1 MEQLEEL
8 LARIKERTAAYIGYP
23 ASMDFDYTEL
33 YPLLQYNLNNVGD
46 PFIES
51 HFAMHTKGFEREV
64 VQFFAELF
72 HAPQKDWWGYVT
84 AGGSESNLYGLY
96 LAREMFPHGMVYYSE
111 ATHYSVQKN
120 LHLLGMQSIVIRTRE
135 NGEMDYDDFKE
146 TIQSHRHQPVI
157 VLANIGTTMTEA
169 KDDIVAIREIL
180 KKYAI
185 KQYYI
190 HCDAALAGPYLAL
203 LEKGRFDFRYGAD
216 SIAVSGHKFIGAPN
230 PCGVVL
236 VKKSNKDRISHAVS
250 VIGSMDT
257 TITGSRNAVTP
268 VFIWYAL
275 KKLGREGLLR
285 KAVQSM
291 EVAAY
296 AVDQLN
302 RAGIKAWRNEYAL
315 TVIFP
320 QPSQKIC
327 YKWQLA
333 SDGGWSHLICMPGIT
348 KAQIDAFVADM
359 QEEVDSD
366 PLASLNS
373 LYLS

>member
-1 MEQLEEL
+1 MEQLEEF
-8 LARIKERTAAYIGYP
+8 LAKIRERASAYIGYP

-33 YPLLQYNLNNVGD
+33 YPLLRYNLNNVGD
-46 PFIES
+46 PFVES
-51 HFAMHTKGFEREV
+51 HFAMHTKSFEREV

-120 LHLLGMQSIVIRTRE
+120 LHLLGMQSIVIRTTKS
-135 NGEMDYDDFKE
+135 GEMDCDDFRE

-157 VLANIGTTMTEA
+157 IMANIGTTMTEA
-169 KDDIVAIREIL
+169 KDDVVLIKDML

-185 KQYYI
+185 KHYYI

-203 LEKGRFDFRYGAD
+203 LDKGHFDFRYGAD

-236 VKKSNKDRISHAVS
+236 VKKSNRDRISHAVS
-250 VIGSMDT
+250 YIGSMDT

-285 KAVQSM
+285 KAMESM
-291 EVAAY
+291 ELAAY

-302 RAGIKAWRNEYAL
+302 RIGIRAWKNEWAL
-315 TVIFP
+315 TVVFP
-320 QPSQKIC
+320 QASEEIR

-333 SDGGWSHLICMPGIT
+333 SDGDWSHLICMPGVT
-348 KAQIDAFVADM
+348 RAQIDLFVADM
-359 QEEVDSD
+359 KQEANAGRVG
-366 PLASLNS
+366 SLDRV
-373 LYLS
+373 YLS